1 MARLLCF
8 GDGYVAQALAL
19 LARARGFMVVGTH
32 RQHGPLCYADGQLTP
47 EILAAIAQASHI
59 LISIP
64 PHGGEEVLA
73 AAVGLHAPR
82 GAWIGYLSTSGV
94 YGDHAGRTVHETSAC
109 LAATPRTQARLHAE
123 YLWRQVGAHVFR
135 LSGIYGPG
143 RSAFDA
149 IRAGR
154 AQRIHKPGHLFNRI
168 HVEDIAAAL
177 MASMLAPTPGEIFN
191 LADDLPAPHDQV
203 LAYAYG
209 LLGQPVPPAVPYA
222 CSQLS
227 PMAAEFYAG
236 CRLVDASKIKQFHG
250 LAWKFPTYRHG
261 LATILQRERVTAV
274 AAQAQPPKNTQ

>member
-8 GDGYVAQALAL
+8 GDGYVAQALAP
-19 LARARGFMVVGTH
+19 LARARGFHVAGTR
-32 RQHGPLCYADGQLTP
+32 RQQGPLRYADGQLSP
-47 EILAAIAQASHI
+47 ELIAAIAQATHI

-64 PHGGEEVLA
+64 PHEGEEVLA

-94 YGDHAGRTVHETSAC
+94 YGDYAGASVTEDMPCR
-109 LAATPRTQARLHAE
+109 AATPRTQARLHAE
-123 YLWRQVGAHVFR
+123 YLWRQVGAQVFR

-168 HVEDIAAAL
+168 HVADIAAGL
-177 MASMLAPTPGEIFN
+177 MASMLASTPGEIFN
-191 LADDLPAPHDQV
+191 LADDLPAPHAQV

-209 LLGQPVPPAVPYA
+209 LLGQPVPPVVPYA
-222 CSQLS
+222 QAQLS

-236 CRLVDASKIKQFHG
+236 CRQVDSAKIKRFHG
-250 LAWKFPTYRHG
+250 LTWKFPTYRHG
-261 LATILQRERVTAV
+261 LATILQRESIMAV
-274 AAQAQPPKNTQ
+274 AACAQPPKNMQ